1 MTNLIRRRAR
11 GASARGPLRPA
22 PPRHNAPAPPPDHP
36 AGLGEDSGP
45 NPVRRGIVGLLVG
58 LGAGA
63 IAAALTPRPQR
74 AHRSLLPGQER

>member
-1 MTNLIRRRAR
+1 MTNRIRRRAR
-11 GASARGPLRPA
+11 GASAQGLLGGGPQ
-22 PPRHNAPAPPPDHP
+22 NDPAPPPDHP

-45 NPVRRGIVGLLVG
+45 NPVVRGIVGLLVG

-74 AHRSLLPGQER
+74 ARRSPLPGQER